1 MSRPHLN
8 RRQLLGGA
16 AALGLVDALRGGTL
30 AQWMSSDAHAQTTPR
45 APAPTRRWQNW
56 SGLQQ
61 ATPATWA
68 APAHEAELQ
77 QLLRRT
83 RGEVRAV
90 GAGHSFT
97 ALVPTDQTLVSLD
110 RLHGIVSIDRAAMTV
125 TAHAGTRIG
134 ALAKALDAQGLALRN
149 QPDVDV
155 QTLAGA
161 IATGTHG
168 TGAALPA
175 LHDEVVAMRLVR
187 PDGEVV
193 EIDARRDPDLMAAAR
208 VSLGS
213 LGLIT
218 RVTMRVVPAYHLA
231 RHVWLMPLAQVLT
244 EALELARRHRHFEF
258 YVLPFTGYAAC
269 IRLDPYQ
276 GSDLSLP
283 NSADEDVLGDLK
295 QLRDWLGRFPRLRRW
310 AAQQLIDPQLTESA
324 RHRSHRL
331 LSSVRPT
338 RFQETEW
345 HVPRERGLA
354 CLRAVVDR
362 LEQHNEAFFPLEF
375 RFVQGDGAWLSPF
388 HGRDSCSIAVH
399 AAVDEAWAYLIDDFT
414 PIFRAHQGRPHWGK
428 LHRLGA
434 VDLAPLYP
442 RWADFAAVRQR
453 FDPQGRLL
461 NAHLRQVFGIT

>member
-175 LHDEVVAMRLVR
+175 LHDEVARQEGLHPDADSWTLTWLEGRPRCALDDLVIVTLDAEGR
-187 PDGEVV
+187 PALISASSEHSIPGT
-193 EIDARRDPDLMAAAR
+193 DPD
-208 VSLGS
+208 
-213 LGLIT
+213 
-218 RVTMRVVPAYHLA
+218 
-231 RHVWLMPLAQVLT
+231 
-244 EALELARRHRHFEF
+244 
-258 YVLPFTGYAAC
+258 
-269 IRLDPYQ
+269 D
-276 GSDLSLP
+276 D
-283 NSADEDVLGDLK
+283 DDDD
-295 QLRDWLGRFPRLRRW
+295 DWL
-310 AAQQLIDPQLTESA
+310 S
-324 RHRSHRL
+324 
-331 LSSVRPT
+331 
-338 RFQETEW
+338 
-345 HVPRERGLA
+345 
-354 CLRAVVDR
+354 
-362 LEQHNEAFFPLEF
+362 
-375 RFVQGDGAWLSPF
+375 
-388 HGRDSCSIAVH
+388 
-399 AAVDEAWAYLIDDFT
+399 
-414 PIFRAHQGRPHWGK
+414 
-428 LHRLGA
+428 
-434 VDLAPLYP
+434 
-442 RWADFAAVRQR
+442 
-453 FDPQGRLL
+453 
-461 NAHLRQVFGIT
+461 

>member
-161 IATGTHG
+161 IAATFIRRGMAVPTSLPVGLTYEFSGDATRQALWHAFLKKNELAQQ
-168 TGAALPA
+168 TLPDVVAILRAALGPA
-175 LHDEVVAMRLVR
+175 L
-187 PDGEVV
+187 
-193 EIDARRDPDLMAAAR
+193 
-208 VSLGS
+208 
-213 LGLIT
+213 
-218 RVTMRVVPAYHLA
+218 
-231 RHVWLMPLAQVLT
+231 
-244 EALELARRHRHFEF
+244 
-258 YVLPFTGYAAC
+258 
-269 IRLDPYQ
+269 
-276 GSDLSLP
+276 
-283 NSADEDVLGDLK
+283 
-295 QLRDWLGRFPRLRRW
+295 
-310 AAQQLIDPQLTESA
+310 
-324 RHRSHRL
+324 
-331 LSSVRPT
+331 
-338 RFQETEW
+338 
-345 HVPRERGLA
+345 
-354 CLRAVVDR
+354 LRA
-362 LEQHNEAFFPLEF
+362 A
-375 RFVQGDGAWLSPF
+375 
-388 HGRDSCSIAVH
+388 
-399 AAVDEAWAYLIDDFT
+399 
-414 PIFRAHQGRPHWGK
+414 
-428 LHRLGA
+428 
-434 VDLAPLYP
+434 DL
-442 RWADFAAVRQR
+442 
-453 FDPQGRLL
+453 
-461 NAHLRQVFGIT
+461 NGIQK

>member
-161 IATGTHG
+161 MERWGQPFSGT
-168 TGAALPA
+168 
-175 LHDEVVAMRLVR
+175 D
-187 PDGEVV
+187 
-193 EIDARRDPDLMAAAR
+193 AAA
-208 VSLGS
+208 
-213 LGLIT
+213 
-218 RVTMRVVPAYHLA
+218 
-231 RHVWLMPLAQVLT
+231 
-244 EALELARRHRHFEF
+244 
-258 YVLPFTGYAAC
+258 
-269 IRLDPYQ
+269 
-276 GSDLSLP
+276 
-283 NSADEDVLGDLK
+283 
-295 QLRDWLGRFPRLRRW
+295 
-310 AAQQLIDPQLTESA
+310 SA
-324 RHRSHRL
+324 RKGS
-331 LSSVRPT
+331 
-338 RFQETEW
+338 
-345 HVPRERGLA
+345 
-354 CLRAVVDR
+354 
-362 LEQHNEAFFPLEF
+362 
-375 RFVQGDGAWLSPF
+375 
-388 HGRDSCSIAVH
+388 
-399 AAVDEAWAYLIDDFT
+399 
-414 PIFRAHQGRPHWGK
+414 K
-428 LHRLGA
+428 K
-434 VDLAPLYP
+434 
-442 RWADFAAVRQR
+442 
-453 FDPQGRLL
+453 
-461 NAHLRQVFGIT
+461 